1 MKKANEPAQGEK
13 PSPAHSCVRI
23 DNAEGD
29 WQAYLRVQNTIEPT
43 VINGLDEAL
52 PARRRCALAYLGKR
66 AQSKGGIYSKSTPRV
81 LTAQFILSLAAENCA
96 QRFKRYPSL
105 ERLIKLVAE
114 IENMHDEI
122 AQENKVL
129 PFSRTPQ

>member
-1 MKKANEPAQGEK
+1 MTKANEPAQGEK
-13 PSPAHSCVRI
+13 SPPAHACVRI

-29 WQAYLRVQNTIEPT
+29 WQAYLRVQSMIKTDM
-43 VINGLDEAL
+43 VNGVDEAL
-52 PARRRCALAYLGKR
+52 PAKRRCALAYLGKR
-66 AQSKGGIYSKSTPRV
+66 AQGKGGIYSKSTPRV
-81 LTAQFILSLAAENCA
+81 LTAQFMLSLSAENCT

-105 ERLIKLVAE
+105 ERLLKLVAE